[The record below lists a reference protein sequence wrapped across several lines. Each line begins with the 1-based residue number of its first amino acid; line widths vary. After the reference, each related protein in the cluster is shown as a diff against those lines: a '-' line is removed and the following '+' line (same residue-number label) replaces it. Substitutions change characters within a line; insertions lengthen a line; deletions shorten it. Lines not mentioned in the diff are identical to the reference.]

1 MNKNIRIKLY
11 RTFPKQFD
19 NSLYGIVSSYK
30 ERWDWDDLNEEK
42 QDENKIELEELI
54 SEKFTKKFADYLKNR
69 FNCYLRLD
77 KNTPDSLRTNPE
89 FIDWIAYNNPSY
101 IIFISDEMMKP
112 EYIKMYEDYLT
123 ANKKRLYLHDF
134 SEENV
139 SRKVLS
145 SRIVIDVV
153 VELFKE
159 NDISYTKICIINN
172 YSFNKYA
179 LDRLLEAS
187 DFSEL
192 YDSYNY
198 LNYQVHINEI
208 YITKMLH
215 YNILSILDV
224 PEEKYSFA
232 LNYLLTNINNNIIKL
247 EDICNKISYGH
258 QHKHDRKILDKEIA
272 KAIIR
277 QYNTYYKDNKD
288 ILKSLRD
295 VFITDFFDIYS
306 LDVGDRYFVCN
317 LIKDLATGQLKVK
330 KYKNDSELLQYTINK
345 GEYWKITFFSTPAI
359 ENNFSL
365 ILQKYK
371 ENSISEITFNTIL
384 TSTTTSLIVLKAL
397 LEESLIN
404 DNFFNVIGEKL
415 AYYTEPLNKP
425 EAIPLFKDLLKK
437 GYDKNLVKRIIIE
450 SYCNNSDILNYIIDN
465 KMFEFIQCF
474 LESAFN
480 DEIINKAIFVLPL
493 SVLIEK
499 LGVLKVEN
507 AFKVNS
513 EQEFDDILKLN
524 GDSEKIDIM
533 LILSSYAITHNI
545 KSPRLDI
552 INEKIDK
559 IKKLKGEINPS
570 YTIIIDKILNGE
582 LKVETRTH
590 MGSDKTKKFIIKM
603 GDILDTTLEEYIN
616 TIPDEI
622 LDNLNAK
629 HILKIRELTQII
641 EPDYSKA
648 AKLSIKMYCVIG
660 FEKARELLTGIYGP
674 ITKEQL
680 QEMFYNISLIDIPFK
695 KEGKKIAPDLN
706 DTLLNLIF
714 GANRN
719 VTNTPIRN
727 YLNDNKEKK
736 EEMSQKRA
744 KINASVLE
752 ENEKQEQLNAID
764 EVEKKYIE
772 ENGKFFKNLSQAF
785 NNWDI
790 IEEEFLKAKNR
801 EKLKIK
807 LNSSRINKILSH
819 LKDIKKKQKLT
830 SRDSELA
837 ETDILDY
844 VGVDT
849 QYTKN
854 PETAFDRTVYLS
866 RDMDNVGTKRFPNV
880 EIKKGEYKLSV
891 YGPQDRNILSAGYKS
906 HCCFRPNGNADDDG
920 KDTSLLRYCTSTT
933 YGGGVYITNEAGEMM
948 MFSPLLR
955 NGNVLMIH
963 SFESEKEI
971 GEKRTELTA
980 LLIEYAEETIR
991 KAEEAGDDI
1000 SFVVMTDLHK
1010 DNIDLNLIKG
1020 SLPSEKKFGIFDDQN
1035 KFKGMYNNLGN
1046 EHLILAHKKGT
1057 SFEDI
1062 HYGKETK
1069 EYEYP
1074 VRQDYI
1080 SIDLN
1085 PEISIDLKRLD
1096 LLKERI
1102 IVLSNK
1108 KELAK
1113 TNKKYDEMY
1122 EIEKVIKRNKKEYL
1136 SLYKKILSISK
1147 GIDAFEQY
1155 KKAIDTIRNICQ
1167 DNNTLVPENIKRIIV
1182 GKGWY
1187 IVITEDGKL
1196 IGDCLSYAKEIYDRM
1211 LKYNLEYYP
1220 NLIPFPNG
1228 IKESDVTNVIT
1239 ETI

>member
-1 MNKNIRIKLY
+1 MNKKIKIKLY
-11 RTFPKQFD
+11 RTFPNQFHD
-19 NSLYGIVSSYK
+19 SLYEITQTYK
-30 ERWDWDDLNEEK
+30 YGQSEEK
-42 QDENKIELEELI
+42 KAEDKIELEEI
-54 SEKFTKKFADYLKNR
+54 IGKNFSKKFADYLKDR

-77 KNTPDSLRTNPE
+77 DNTPAYLRTNPE
-89 FIDWIAYNNPSY
+89 FIDWIAHNNRY
-101 IIFISDEMMKP
+101 CIRLISDDMMKP
-112 EYIKMYEDYLT
+112 EYIKLFEDYLT
-123 ANKKRLYLHDF
+123 ANKKELYLHDF
-134 SEENV
+134 GKENV

-159 NDISYTKICIINN
+159 NDSSYTKRCIINN

-187 DFSEL
+187 NFSEV
-192 YDSYNY
+192 YDSYNE

-232 LNYLLTNINNNIIKL
+232 LNYLLTNINNNTIKL
-247 EDICNKISYGH
+247 EDICNKISYDH
-258 QHKHDRKILDKEIA
+258 QHRHDRKLLDKEIA
-272 KAIIR
+272 GAIIR
-277 QYNTYYKDNKD
+277 QYNTFYKDNKD

-306 LDVGDRYFVCN
+306 LDVGDRYFVYN
-317 LIKDLATGQLKVK
+317 LIKDLATVQLKVE

-345 GEYWKITFFSTPAI
+345 GDYCNITFFSIPTI

-371 ENSISEITFNTIL
+371 ENSISESTFNTIL
-384 TSTTTSLIVLKAL
+384 IYTATSIIVLKAL

-404 DNFFNVIGEKL
+404 EDFFNTIGEKL
-415 AYYTEPLNKP
+415 AYYTEPLNNL

-437 GYDKNLVKRIIIE
+437 GYDKYLLNNIMR
-450 SYCNNSDILNYIIDN
+450 SAYYNNSEILDFIIDN
-465 KMFEFIQCF
+465 KMTEYLDYFPGHTYT
-474 LESAFN
+474 
-480 DEIINKAIFVLPL
+480 DEIISKAISIIPL
-493 SVLIEK
+493 IKLTEK
-499 LGVLKVEN
+499 VGILRVEN
-507 AFKVNS
+507 NFKVNS
-513 EQEFDDILKLN
+513 EQEFDDILELN
-524 GDSEKIDIM
+524 SNNDTTYIM
-533 LILSSYAITHNI
+533 LILASYANTHNI
-545 KSPRLDI
+545 KSPRLSR
-552 INEKIDK
+552 INEKIAESK
-559 IKKLKGEINPS
+559 RIKSESNPN
-570 YTIIIDKILNGE
+570 YTILIDKILNKE
-582 LKVETRTH
+582 LKVETYIH
-590 MGSDKTKKFIIKM
+590 MFSSKTERYVIKM
-603 GDILDTTLEEYIN
+603 GDILDSTLEEYIN

-648 AKLSIKMYCVIG
+648 AMLSIKMYCVIG

-695 KEGKKIAPDLN
+695 KEGKKIVPDLN
-706 DTLLNLIF
+706 NTLLNLIF

-772 ENGKFFKNLSQAF
+772 ENGKFFENLSQAF

-807 LNSSRINKILSH
+807 LNSSRINKIISH
-819 LKDIKKKQKLT
+819 LKAIKKRQKLT

-854 PETAFDRTVYLS
+854 PETAFDRTLYLS

-906 HCCFRPNGNADDDG
+906 HCCFRPNGNADDEG
-920 KDTSLLRYCTSTT
+920 RDTSLLRYCTSTT

-963 SFESEKEI
+963 SFESAKTI

-1000 SFVVMTDLHK
+1000 SFVVMTNLHE

-1046 EHLILAHKKGT
+1046 EHLILASKKGAT
-1057 SFEDI
+1057 FEDI

-1074 VRQDYI
+1074 VRQDYT

-1085 PEISIDLKRLD
+1085 PEINIDLKRLD

-1108 KELAK
+1108 KEVAK
-1113 TNKKYDEMY
+1113 TEKKYDEMY
-1122 EIEKVIKRNKKEYL
+1122 EVEKTIKMNKKEYL
-1136 SLYKKILSISK
+1136 SLYKKVLSIASGK
-1147 GIDAFEQY
+1147 DIFEQY
-1155 KKAIDTIRNICQ
+1155 KKAIDTVKKVCQ

-1196 IGDCLSYAKEIYDRM
+1196 IGDCLSYAKEVYDRM
-1211 LKYNLEYYP
+1211 LKYNLGFYP

-1228 IKESDVTNVIT
+1228 IQDSNNTNVIT
-1239 ETI
+1239 ETISNS